1 MPLISVIIPAYNAE
15 KTIEET
21 IYSVL
26 NQTFFDLELIVIND
40 GSKDSTLEI
49 ISKFTE
55 PRLKVFSYPNSGA
68 NYARNRGLE
77 KASGEYISFIDADDL
92 WTPDKLELQ
101 LKALQ
106 ENPEAKVAY
115 SWTNCIDESSKFLR
129 QGGRVIINGDA
140 YLHLLVAN
148 FLENGSNPLIH
159 RDAFATVGK
168 FDESLEAG
176 QDHDMWLRLAKHYQY
191 IGVPKAQIL
200 YRQSSNSMSANVW
213 RLEKASTGVTKRE
226 FSQAPASIQYLRKRS
241 LANTYKYL
249 TFKALEGEPDRARA
263 LAALNFLYHVLI
275 YDPKMFRQRVTIR
288 TLLKILTIIFL
299 PKQQA
304 KNVLNKY
311 GKIKNIGAIATF
323 IETNID
329 QKICL

>member
-1 MPLISVIIPAYNAE
+1 MPLISVVIPTYNSE

-21 IYSVL
+21 IHSVL
-26 NQTFFDLELIVIND
+26 NQTVSDLELIVVND
-40 GSKDSTLEI
+40 GSTDSTLEI
-49 ISKFTE
+49 ISKFTD
-55 PRLKVFSYPNSGA
+55 PRLKVFSYPHSGA
-68 NYARNRGLE
+68 NSARNRGLE
-77 KASGEYISFIDADDL
+77 QASGEYISFIDADDL

-101 LKALQ
+101 LKVLQ

-115 SWTNCIDESSKFLR
+115 SWTDCIDESSQFLR
-129 QGGRVIINGDA
+129 RGGHVTVNGDV

-159 RDAFATVGK
+159 RDAIVTVGK

-176 QDHDMWLRLAKHYQY
+176 QDQDMWLRLAKHYRY
-191 IGVPKAQIL
+191 INVPKAQIL
-200 YRQSSNSMSANVW
+200 YRQSSNSMSTNVW
-213 RLEKASTGVTKRE
+213 RLEKASTGITKRE
-226 FSQAPASIQYLRKRS
+226 FRQAPASIQYLRKRS

-249 TFKALEGEPDRARA
+249 TFKVLQGEPDRARA

-275 YDPKMFRQRVTIR
+275 YDPKMLRQRVIIR
-288 TLLKILTIIFL
+288 ILLKIATIIFL

-304 KNVLNKY
+304 KNILNQY
-311 GKIKNIGAIATF
+311 GKINDIGNIKNF

-329 QKICL
+329 

>member
-1 MPLISVIIPAYNAE
+1 
-15 KTIEET
+15 
-21 IYSVL
+21 
-26 NQTFFDLELIVIND
+26 
-40 GSKDSTLEI
+40 
-49 ISKFTE
+49 
-55 PRLKVFSYPNSGA
+55 
-68 NYARNRGLE
+68 
-77 KASGEYISFIDADDL
+77 
-92 WTPDKLELQ
+92 
-101 LKALQ
+101 
-106 ENPEAKVAY
+106 
-115 SWTNCIDESSKFLR
+115 LR

-159 RDAFATVGK
+159 RDAIATVGK

-176 QDHDMWLRLAKHYQY
+176 QDQDMWLRLAKHYQY
-191 IGVPKAQIL
+191 ICVPKAQIL
-200 YRQSSNSMSANVW
+200 YRQSSNSMSTNVW
-213 RLEKASTGVTKRE
+213 RLEKAATGVTKRE
-226 FSQAPASIQYLRKRS
+226 FSQAPSSIQYLRKRS

-275 YDPKMFRQRVTIR
+275 YDPKMLRQRVTIR

-329 QKICL
+329 

>member
-1 MPLISVIIPAYNAE
+1 MPLISVVIPAYNAE

-21 IYSVL
+21 IHSVF
-26 NQTFFDLELIVIND
+26 NQTFSDFELIIVND
-40 GSKDSTLEI
+40 GSTDSTLEL
-49 ISKFTE
+49 ISKFTD
-55 PRLKVFSYPNSGA
+55 PRLKVFSYPHLGA
-68 NYARNRGLE
+68 NSARNRGLDQ
-77 KASGEYISFIDADDL
+77 ASGEYISFIDADDL

-106 ENPEAKVAY
+106 EHPEAKVAY

-129 QGGRVIINGDA
+129 PGGRVTINGDV

-159 RDAFATVGK
+159 RDAIATVGK

-200 YRQSSNSMSANVW
+200 YRQTNTSMSTNVW
-213 RLEKASTGVTKRE
+213 RLQKAATTVIQRE
-226 FSQAPASIQYLRKRS
+226 FSHAPASIQQLKNRS
-241 LANTYKYL
+241 LANIHKYL
-249 TFKALEGEPDRARA
+249 TLKALEGEPDRARGV
-263 LAALNFLYHVLI
+263 AALTFLYYVLI
-275 YDPKMFRQRVTIR
+275 YDPKMLRQRVTIR
-288 TLLKILTIIFL
+288 TLLKIATMILL

-304 KNVLNKY
+304 KTVLNKY

-329 QKICL
+329 